1 MIIGVLTFLFINPI
15 AGIAFFV
22 LGVVLYWLLYRFTRK
37 LAREV
42 RKAGASV
49 RKSE

>member
-1 MIIGVLTFLFINPI
+1 MIIGVLTFFFINPI

-22 LGVVLYWLLYRFTRK
+22 LGVLLYWLLYRFTRR

-42 RKAGASV
+42 HEAGVPV
-49 RKSE
+49 RKSD